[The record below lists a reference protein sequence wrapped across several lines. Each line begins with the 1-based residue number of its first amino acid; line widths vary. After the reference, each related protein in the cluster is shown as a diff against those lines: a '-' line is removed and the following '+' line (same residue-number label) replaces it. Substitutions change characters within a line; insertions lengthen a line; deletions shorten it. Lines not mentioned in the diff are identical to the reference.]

1 MNKAVSISVFTVIY
15 ILGVSFVQNA
25 FRNGHDVGTG
35 ILYLYSTLL
44 YVISFIISFSIFG
57 GNKKRKYIFLA
68 TSSLSLL
75 YYIYLWMQQS
85 NMPYERI
92 FYILWGISIYVS
104 EFIYLKQQK
113 S

>member
-1 MNKAVSISVFTVIY
+1 MNKTVSISVFTVIY
-15 ILGVSFVQNA
+15 ILRVSFVQNT

-57 GNKKRKYIFLA
+57 GKKKRKYIFLA

-85 NMPYERI
+85 TMPYERI

>member
-15 ILGVSFVQNA
+15 ILGVSFVQII

-57 GNKKRKYIFLA
+57 GNKKRKYIFFA

>member
-25 FRNGHDVGTG
+25 FRNDHDVGTG

-68 TSSLSLL
+68 TYLYSTTFIFGCNNRLCLMKEFSTFFGALAFMSVSLST
-75 YYIYLWMQQS
+75 
-85 NMPYERI
+85 
-92 FYILWGISIYVS
+92 
-104 EFIYLKQQK
+104 
-113 S
+113 